1 MTFWENDDAFTA
13 KSVHAHCETTFF
25 LQAKTYTCLFLF
37 INYKGYNFSSSL
49 NNFAQFHFNL
59 IYFL

>member
-13 KSVHAHCETTFF
+13 KSVNTAQLQNGVF
-25 LQAKTYTCLFLF
+25 LQMKTDTCLFLF
-37 INYKGYNFSSSL
+37 INYKSYYFSFPL
-49 NNFAQFHFNL
+49 NNFVF